1 VQIRGFHKEIKG
13 YCYPMHQVTLL
24 YDFSNIKEVITEFIN
39 HWNSADNEKD
49 IQSMKWFLNSGK
61 KWGWD

>member
-1 VQIRGFHKEIKG
+1 
-13 YCYPMHQVTLL
+13 MHQVTLL